1 MGKDRQEK
9 NSKLQ
14 AESNQIATSPFTM
27 TERQALNKTEDS
39 KSENHNTK
47 AQTTYGFGL
56 LSFIAHYSLMY

>member
-14 AESNQIATSPFTM
+14 AESNQTATSPFTM

-39 KSENHNTK
+39 KAKIIIQKPKPHMVL
-47 AQTTYGFGL
+47 GFY
-56 LSFIAHYSLMY
+56 HYRTL